1 MDTTPG
7 SVLPGRGTVMA
18 EFQMVMQELQRMC
31 NSCKTCRQCRIND
44 IRNDE
49 CDVWI
54 ARNPKEAER
63 IIMQWS
69 SEHPIKTNGM
79 KFREVFGFEFTDQ
92 VAESQY
98 HREWLDAEYKG
109 GQDEAKP

>member
-1 MDTTPG
+1 
-7 SVLPGRGTVMA
+7 MA
-18 EFQMVMQELQRMC
+18 EFKTVMKEFQRLC
-31 NSCKTCRQCRIND
+31 SKRECGSCPVGKRVFNERESYCC
-44 IRNDE
+44 
-49 CDVWI
+49 VWVKEH
-54 ARNPKEAER
+54 PEEAER

-79 KFREVFGFEFTDQ
+79 KFREVFGFEFTDR

-109 GQDEAKP
+109 GHDEQLD